1 MAEVK
6 WTDRAL
12 NDLNE
17 IAEYISKD
25 SIRYA
30 EITAEKLFA
39 RPDVL
44 SQHPLIGTVVPEFN
58 NRTIRQLLEGSYRII
73 YRIVSEDEIHVI
85 AVHHSKRRLT
95 RKIIP

>member
-6 WTDRAL
+6 WTTQAL
-12 NDLNE
+12 NNLNE

-25 SIRYA
+25 SLRYA

-39 RPDVL
+39 STDVL
-44 SQHPLIGTVVPEFN
+44 EQHPTIGRVVPEFKIKS
-58 NRTIRQLLEGSYRII
+58 IRQLIEGDYRII

-85 AVHHSKRRLT
+85 AVHHVRRILT
-95 RKIIP
+95 RGVIR